1 MIEEYRLI
9 AYVDGELAPDEARE
23 VERLLAA
30 DNEASALV
38 RVYRETAKVLREACA
53 DGFYAA
59 PRHAE
64 ESDEPRRIASSVDAS
79 R

>member
-1 MIEEYRLI
+1 MIEAFRLI
-9 AYVDGELAPDEARE
+9 AYVDGELAPDQASEIERLIEGDDEAR
-23 VERLLAA
+23 
-30 DNEASALV
+30 ALV

-59 PRHAE
+59 PRASE
-64 ESDEPRRIASSVDAS
+64 AIDERRCLATSVDAD

>member
-9 AYVDGELAPDEARE
+9 AYVDGELAPDQASE
-23 VERLLAA
+23 VERLIAA
-30 DNEASALV
+30 DQEARTLV
-38 RVYRETAKVLREACA
+38 RVYQETAKVLREACA

-59 PRHAE
+59 PREAE
-64 ESDEPRRIASSVDAS
+64 ESDERCVATSIDAS